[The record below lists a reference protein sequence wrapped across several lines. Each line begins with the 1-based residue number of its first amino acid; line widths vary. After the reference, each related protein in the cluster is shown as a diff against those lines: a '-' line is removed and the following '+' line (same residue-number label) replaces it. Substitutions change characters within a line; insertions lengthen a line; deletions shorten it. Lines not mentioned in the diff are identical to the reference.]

1 MSKYVCEHPQILH
14 MLVDGY
20 RDQSISITC
29 GGMLREMTRDASIH
43 KIILDDEALWEPFV
57 EFVTFDE
64 FTVASDAFD
73 TLKGILTKHPKM
85 TGEWLRD
92 HRESFLRSYNRLI
105 VKGNR

>member
-1 MSKYVCEHPQILH
+1 
-14 MLVDGY
+14 
-20 RDQSISITC
+20 
-29 GGMLREMTRDASIH
+29 MLREMTRDASIH

-105 VKGNR
+105 LKGTELFLQPVFFLVAFDFSIHSRV